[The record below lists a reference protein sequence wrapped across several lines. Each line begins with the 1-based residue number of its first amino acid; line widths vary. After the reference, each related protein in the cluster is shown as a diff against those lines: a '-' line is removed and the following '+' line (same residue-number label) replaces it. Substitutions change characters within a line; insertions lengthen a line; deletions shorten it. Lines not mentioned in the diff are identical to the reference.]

1 MSMEADLSENWEYPV
16 YGPSEGGWIMIDH
29 EKKSCRI
36 GKAYSQTK
44 PHGCVR
50 AKPCSSGKTWAK
62 RVWTPLEGAA
72 PMGGVYRWV
81 YHCYWKGHFRE
92 VFVDF
97 DPRHPVNLLE
107 CVMVYD
113 KHWQALTNN
122 IEWDHRDGDRWVT
135 SRLDELLRQ
144 LSNPESEREQSLAE
158 SRELLRHGIALGL
171 MMALMVKQCTFSDM
185 VPWSDE
191 SMQFKWEF
199 IECRA
204 NLLVSNSVVLEFRCF
219 IAASLW
225 ICLWQERLMFTYFY
239 PGACLRRSWWMLLP
253 PGKTWC
259 TPANPPFRWSLKRL
273 QHTTW
278 IWSWRTSAMKMYEGS
293 IALLWFSFHCTLDLV
308 PTRRFMF
315 HLCFHVPGRSCQAVT
330 VTGATRFF
338 SPGVRGPEI
347 FSPWWQPKSQRK
359 ELGCPGRC
367 CNWCQPWSVTFSIC
381 WFCCRVPWKVD
392 NPKRAPQH
400 TNPQFRFTMFRC

>member
-1 MSMEADLSENWEYPV
+1 
-16 YGPSEGGWIMIDH
+16 
-29 EKKSCRI
+29 
-36 GKAYSQTK
+36 
-44 PHGCVR
+44 
-50 AKPCSSGKTWAK
+50 
-62 RVWTPLEGAA
+62 
-72 PMGGVYRWV
+72 
-81 YHCYWKGHFRE
+81 
-92 VFVDF
+92 
-97 DPRHPVNLLE
+97 
-107 CVMVYD
+107 MVYD

-253 PGKTWC
+253 PGKNMVYPSESPIQVKSQEIATYNLNLKLKDECYEDVWRKYC
-259 TPANPPFRWSLKRL
+259 VALILFPLHFGLGAN
-273 QHTTW
+273 QT
-278 IWSWRTSAMKMYEGS
+278 
-293 IALLWFSFHCTLDLV
+293 
-308 PTRRFMF
+308 
-315 HLCFHVPGRSCQAVT
+315 FHVSSMFPCSRQIMPGCYCNRCHA
-330 VTGATRFF
+330 
-338 SPGVRGPEI
+338 I
-347 FSPWWQPKSQRK
+347 F
-359 ELGCPGRC
+359 
-367 CNWCQPWSVTFSIC
+367 QPWCPRARNLLAMMTAQVAKEG
-381 WFCCRVPWKVD
+381 VGMPWS
-392 NPKRAPQH
+392 
-400 TNPQFRFTMFRC
+400 ML